1 MLFPCFTLHLCI
13 VCWFDLITRTTIF
26 SLLFCSFVSLLA
38 VSICIKR
45 FKLMIRALKIKE
57 CIYVLSIF
65 FSMYVVDGQIHN
77 KWICKLFWSF
87 VTLHKVHIGNIAFAL
102 SISVPLRVFK
112 IWNLLFSCVCFS
124 LNKYTWDWTQG
135 NQIIEFEKISLY
147 RKRNHLTI
155 LICLYIV

>member
-26 SLLFCSFVSLLA
+26 SLLFRSFVSLLA

-45 FKLMIRALKIKE
+45 FELMIGALKIKE

-124 LNKYTWDWTQG
+124 LKN
-135 NQIIEFEKISLY
+135 IHEIEPKETKSSSL
-147 RKRNHLTI
+147 KRYLSIERGTT
-155 LICLYIV
+155 